1 MRRLCGADAAR
12 YLRLRLR
19 LGRVGSG
26 RVGLFDQMVCSI
38 GQSIIDLRK
47 VGEADEEAGVVRA
60 GVFSRAL
67 L

>member
-1 MRRLCGADAAR
+1 MRRVAVPQQL
-12 YLRLRLR
+12 
-19 LGRVGSG
+19 
-26 RVGLFDQMVCSI
+26 I